1 MVINPV
7 SGIGDIRI
15 FQDKLEQHF
24 SQAVWDYTV
33 YQTTGDEVLRDIV
46 RECINQPYD
55 MVVACGGDG
64 TVAQVASGMV
74 GSSIPLGTIPL
85 GTWNALARNMGIP
98 IITDEALRLLTGP
111 HSVREI
117 DGLEVNGNIYLVNVS
132 TGLSSSMI
140 HSTKRTAKRRFGFL
154 AYIWNLLLQLVGL
167 RRIGFHLVIDDRH
180 RKVRAAEVMV
190 VNGGFVGLGE
200 LPTKLNVQP
209 DDGTVDVCII
219 KPRTIFGFLAV
230 TWNILVRGKKR
241 DPEFRYFSAHQSIS
255 IKTKKPIMVQGDGE
269 EIGTTP
275 IEIHVIPHAVSL
287 IIPEAAADS
296 RPTSQTNTNQ

>member
-7 SGIGDIRI
+7 SGIGDIKI

-24 SQAVWDYTV
+24 TQAGWEYTI
-33 YQTTGDEVLRDIV
+33 YQTTGDEILRDIV
-46 RECINQPYD
+46 HECVSQPYD

-64 TVAQVASGMV
+64 TISQAASGLV
-74 GSSIPLGTIPL
+74 GSRIPLGVIAL

-98 IITDEALRLLTGP
+98 IDTDEALRLITGP
-111 HSVREI
+111 HTVREI
-117 DGLEVNGNIYLVNVS
+117 DGLEVNDNIYLINVS

-140 HSTKRTAKRRFGFL
+140 HGTKRTAKRRFGFL

-200 LPTKLNVQP
+200 LPTKFNVQP
-209 DDGTVDVCII
+209 DDGVIDVCII
-219 KPRTIFGFLAV
+219 KPRSIFGFIAV
-230 TWNILVRGKKR
+230 AWNILVRGKKR
-241 DPEFRYFSAHQSIS
+241 DPEFRYFSAHESVT
-255 IKTKKPIMVQGDGE
+255 IKTKKPIIVQGDGE
-269 EIGTTP
+269 EVGTTP
-275 IEIHVIPHAVSL
+275 IEIRVIPHAVSL
-287 IIPEAAADS
+287 IISEASANS
-296 RPTSQTNTNQ
+296 KPT